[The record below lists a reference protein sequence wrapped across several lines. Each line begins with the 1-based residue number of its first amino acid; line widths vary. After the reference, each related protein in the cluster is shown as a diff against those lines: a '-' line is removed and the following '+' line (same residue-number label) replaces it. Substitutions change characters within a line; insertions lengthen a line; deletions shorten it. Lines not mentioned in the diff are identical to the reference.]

1 MPSEFSLTQQ
11 EIILGSLL
19 GDGSI
24 SKQRTPTSSCSFCK
38 PQATAHRAYL
48 EWHFEQLQPHSS
60 SINDYDNW
68 AEGKK
73 YHKTVFLTKTHP
85 WFVELRNK
93 WYPEGEKIVPKDLEL
108 TPLMVAIWFFDDG
121 SNVVGVRQARFATNG
136 FTRPDC
142 DFLIEKLS
150 KLSVKANLTKEG
162 QLNVLAESYSTLV
175 DLVKPYMLWDCFQH
189 KIDYRD
195 PEFTPVSDAEASR
208 MLELRDK
215 GQGLKEIAENTGRS
229 ISAISAAIK
238 KKRPSIMAMNNTS
251 GHKNIVFE
259 AARERW
265 KVSVLKN
272 GLRRQGRFV
281 TLQDAVDFRDEIGLK
296 KKKK

>member
-1 MPSEFSLTQQ
+1 MTSDFSLTQQ

-24 SKQRTPTSSCSFCK
+24 SKQRTATSSCAFNKS
-38 PQATAHRAYL
+38 QATARRVYL

-73 YHKTVFLTKTHP
+73 YQKSVFLTKNHS
-85 WFVELRNK
+85 WFLELRNK
-93 WYPEGEKIVPKDLEL
+93 WYPESDKIVPKDLEL

-121 SNVVGVRQARFATNG
+121 SNVVDVRQARFATNG
-136 FTRPDC
+136 FTKPDC
-142 DFLIEKLS
+142 EFLIDKLS
-150 KLSVKANLTKEG
+150 KLSVKAKLTKEG
-162 QLNVLAESYSTLV
+162 QLNVLAESYGPLI

-189 KIDYRD
+189 KIAYRD
-195 PEFTPVSDAEASR
+195 PEFTPVSDIELSR

-215 GQGLKEIAENTGRS
+215 GQSLKEIAEDTGRS

-238 KKRPSIMAMNNTS
+238 KKRPSITAMNNTS

-259 AARERW
+259 VARSKW
-265 KVSVLKN
+265 KVSILRN
-272 GLRRQGRFV
+272 GLRRQGRFD
-281 TLQDAVDFRDEIGLK
+281 TLEDAIHFREHV
-296 KKKK
+296 